1 MSTPL
6 PPLQSL
12 KAFLL
17 AAEHESFKLAATEL
31 HLTPSAISHQIK
43 GLEDTLGLELF
54 RRQNRQI
61 KLTPAGQMYKNIV
74 EKALNELSSGTD
86 RLKRQFSQNVL
97 RARIPPMIAS
107 DFIIP
112 NLSEFQQ
119 HNPNIELRLE
129 TSLKW
134 ANPERDD
141 LDVILY
147 FGTEPSHTDVSYE
160 KVTSLS
166 ATPVMSPALQDSEN
180 LQLQTLTQHRL
191 IHSSVVSDGWKRF
204 FSAFDEDY
212 QPQNTDLWL
221 DSYTS
226 ILQSCTEGH
235 GITLGL
241 LPLLKLRLD
250 RGELIRPIEEVLEL
264 PEALYLVYR
273 KDKRLTPAIKTFS
286 TWIKGMLQN
295 LTHESV

>member
-1 MSTPL
+1 MNKAL

-17 AAEHESFKLAATEL
+17 AAEHESFKQAAHEL

-43 GLEDTLGLELF
+43 GLEDTLGIELF

-61 KLTPAGQMYKNIV
+61 KLSPAGQMYKDIV
-74 EKALNELSSGTD
+74 EQALNELSSGTD

-97 RARIPPMIAS
+97 RVRIPPMIAT
-107 DFIIP
+107 DYVIP

-119 HNPNIELRLE
+119 QNPHIELRLE
-129 TSLKW
+129 TSLQW

-141 LDVILY
+141 LDVMLY
-147 FGTEPSHTDVSYE
+147 FGTEPANREVIYE

-166 ATPVMSPALQDSEN
+166 VTPIMSQEFYESQQPTLK
-180 LQLQTLTQHRL
+180 TLTQHRL
-191 IHSSVVSDGWKRF
+191 IHSSVVSNSWQRF
-204 FSAFDEDY
+204 ISAFNGEY
-212 QPQNTDLWL
+212 QQQNTDLWL

-226 ILQSCTEGH
+226 ILQSCAQGH

-250 RGELIRPIEEVLEL
+250 RGELIRPFEEELKL
-264 PEALYLVYR
+264 PEAIYLVYR
-273 KDKRLTPAIKTFS
+273 KDKHITPAIHTFS
-286 TWIKGMLQN
+286 DWVKGLLQN
-295 LTHESV
+295 LTH